1 MRTIL
6 LVITAV
12 ACPLSGAAQTPA
24 PPAAAQ
30 AGAAE
35 ARPPASA
42 PAEPASKPSP
52 LEPQGYAYEAGG
64 RRDPFISLVRRGDDM
79 SAIAASM
86 RPAGLAGMA
95 TSEVALRGTIQGKT
109 REWIAI
115 LQGVDGKNHLARA
128 GDKLFDGTIRAVTA
142 DSMVILQQVND
153 PLSLQTQREVRKLLR
168 QSEEAK

>member
-1 MRTIL
+1 MRTSL
-6 LVITAV
+6 LVVIAL
-12 ACPLSGAAQTPA
+12 LSPPAGAAQTPA
-24 PPAAAQ
+24 PPAPAQ
-30 AGAAE
+30 APGTPEGRPAA
-35 ARPPASA
+35 PTST
-42 PAEPASKPSP
+42 EPAAKPSP
-52 LEPQGYAYEAGG
+52 LEPQGYTYEAGG
-64 RRDPFISLVRRGDDM
+64 RRDPFVSLVRRGDDT
-79 SAIAASM
+79 AGVPDGM

-128 GDKLFDGTIRAVTA
+128 GDKLFDGTIRTVTA

-168 QSEEAK
+168 QDERK